1 MPPRETTGRDGE
13 TGDAQAS
20 SRRGNRRRR
29 GPHDDNQRG
38 GSGTWTSPVSRPR
51 PTGSS
56 RGRPR
61 DPDAEGRIMQ
71 AVLAL
76 LTQKGYSGLRIDD
89 VARLSGVAKTTIYRR
104 WSSLAH
110 LVVDTMAQSIGDR
123 SFTPTHDPV
132 ADLRRICAMLA
143 ESVSAGANSWLAA
156 ALDIHRQ
163 PDEELRA
170 RYRERIIDPPRRLLT
185 DTLTRVRDAGLLNV
199 TTTPEDLTDLLIGG
213 AIYRLA
219 ILHTP
224 LDTAQIDAILDGIVA
239 NNTND
244 RPRHHHNPA
253 KSTQQRTSPKDASA
267 H

>member
-1 MPPRETTGRDGE
+1 MPPGETTGGDGE

-20 SRRGNRRRR
+20 SRRGRRRRR
-29 GPHDDNQRG
+29 GPHDDDQRG
-38 GSGTWTSPVSRPR
+38 QSGSWTPHVSRPR

-61 DPDAEGRIMQ
+61 NPDAEGRIMQ

-132 ADLRRICAMLA
+132 ADLRRICVMLT

-199 TTTPEDLTDLLIGG
+199 TTAPEDLADLLIGG

-224 LDTAQIDAILDGIVA
+224 LGTAQISTILDGIVT
-239 NNTND
+239 NGTND

>member
-1 MPPRETTGRDGE
+1 
-13 TGDAQAS
+13 
-20 SRRGNRRRR
+20 
-29 GPHDDNQRG
+29 
-38 GSGTWTSPVSRPR
+38 
-51 PTGSS
+51 
-56 RGRPR
+56 
-61 DPDAEGRIMQ
+61 MQ

-132 ADLRRICAMLA
+132 ADLRRICVMLT

-199 TTTPEDLTDLLIGG
+199 TTAPEDLADLLIGG

-224 LDTAQIDAILDGIVA
+224 LDTAQINTILDGVVT
-239 NNTND
+239 NGTND

>member
-1 MPPRETTGRDGE
+1 MPPGETTGGDGE

-20 SRRGNRRRR
+20 SRRGRRRRR
-29 GPHDDNQRG
+29 GPHDDDQRG
-38 GSGTWTSPVSRPR
+38 QSGSWTPHVSRPR

-61 DPDAEGRIMQ
+61 NPDAEGRIMQ

-89 VARLSGVAKTTIYRR
+89 VARLAGVAKTTIYRR

-132 ADLRRICAMLA
+132 ADLRRICVMLT

-185 DTLTRVRDAGLLNV
+185 DALTRVRDAGLLNV
-199 TTTPEDLTDLLIGG
+199 TTTPENLADLLIGG

-239 NNTND
+239 NDTNGQPD
-244 RPRHHHNPA
+244 HHHGPA
-253 KSTQQRTSPKDASA
+253 KSAQQRTSPEGTAS

>member
-1 MPPRETTGRDGE
+1 MPPRETTGGDGE
-13 TGDAQAS
+13 TGDAQVS
-20 SRRGNRRRR
+20 SQRGDERRRR
-29 GPHDDNQRG
+29 VCDDDPQAGSSSWTPH
-38 GSGTWTSPVSRPR
+38 VSRPR

-61 DPDAEGRIMQ
+61 NPDAEGRIMQ

-132 ADLRRICAMLA
+132 ADLRRICVMLT

-199 TTTPEDLTDLLIGG
+199 TTAPEDLADLLIGG

-224 LDTAQIDAILDGIVA
+224 LDTAQIDAILDGIVT
-239 NNTND
+239 NGTND

-253 KSTQQRTSPKDASA
+253 KSTQQRTSPKDTAS

>member
-1 MPPRETTGRDGE
+1 MPPGETTGGNGE

-20 SRRGNRRRR
+20 SRRGRRRRR
-29 GPHDDNQRG
+29 GPHDDDQRG
-38 GSGTWTSPVSRPR
+38 QSGSWTPHVSRPR

-61 DPDAEGRIMQ
+61 NPDAEGRIMQ

-89 VARLSGVAKTTIYRR
+89 VARLAGVAKTTIYRR

-132 ADLRRICAMLA
+132 ADLRRICVMLT

-185 DTLTRVRDAGLLNV
+185 DALTRVRDAGLLNV
-199 TTTPEDLTDLLIGG
+199 TTTPENLADLLIGG

-239 NNTND
+239 NDTNGQPD
-244 RPRHHHNPA
+244 HHHGPA
-253 KSTQQRTSPKDASA
+253 KSAQQRTSPEGTAS

>member
-1 MPPRETTGRDGE
+1 
-13 TGDAQAS
+13 
-20 SRRGNRRRR
+20 
-29 GPHDDNQRG
+29 
-38 GSGTWTSPVSRPR
+38 
-51 PTGSS
+51 
-56 RGRPR
+56 
-61 DPDAEGRIMQ
+61 MQ

-132 ADLRRICAMLA
+132 ADLRRICVMLT

-199 TTTPEDLTDLLIGG
+199 TTAPEDLADLLIGG

-224 LDTAQIDAILDGIVA
+224 LGTAQISTILDGIVT
-239 NNTND
+239 NGTND

>member
-1 MPPRETTGRDGE
+1 
-13 TGDAQAS
+13 
-20 SRRGNRRRR
+20 
-29 GPHDDNQRG
+29 
-38 GSGTWTSPVSRPR
+38 
-51 PTGSS
+51 
-56 RGRPR
+56 
-61 DPDAEGRIMQ
+61 MQ

-123 SFTPTHDPV
+123 SFTPTHEPV
-132 ADLRRICAMLA
+132 ADLRRICVMLT

-199 TTTPEDLTDLLIGG
+199 TTAPEDLADLLIGG

-224 LDTAQIDAILDGIVA
+224 LDTAQINTILDGVVT
-239 NNTND
+239 NGTND

>member
-1 MPPRETTGRDGE
+1 MS
-13 TGDAQAS
+13 QS
-20 SRRGNRRRR
+20 STA
-29 GPHDDNQRG
+29 P
-38 GSGTWTSPVSRPR
+38 S
-51 PTGSS
+51 
-56 RGRPR
+56 
-61 DPDAEGRIMQ
+61 A
-71 AVLAL
+71 A
-76 LTQKGYSGLRIDD
+76 DD

-110 LVVDTMAQSIGDR
+110 LVVDTMAQNIGDR

-132 ADLRRICAMLA
+132 ADLRRICAMLT

-163 PDEELRA
+163 PDEELRT
-170 RYRERIIDPPRRLLT
+170 RYRECIIDPPRRLLT
-185 DTLTRVRDAGLLNV
+185 DALTRAREAGLLNV
-199 TTTPEDLTDLLIGG
+199 MTAPEDLADLLIGG

-239 NNTND
+239 NDTNGQPD
-244 RPRHHHNPA
+244 HHHGPA
-253 KSTQQRTSPKDASA
+253 KSAQQRTSPEGTAS

>member
-1 MPPRETTGRDGE
+1 
-13 TGDAQAS
+13 
-20 SRRGNRRRR
+20 
-29 GPHDDNQRG
+29 
-38 GSGTWTSPVSRPR
+38 
-51 PTGSS
+51 
-56 RGRPR
+56 
-61 DPDAEGRIMQ
+61 MQ

-132 ADLRRICAMLA
+132 ADLRRICVMLT

-199 TTTPEDLTDLLIGG
+199 TTAPEDLADLLIGG

-224 LDTAQIDAILDGIVA
+224 LGTAQISTILDGIVT
-239 NNTND
+239 NGTND

-253 KSTQQRTSPKDASA
+253 KSTQQRTRPKDASA